1 MTESQRRTP
10 SRRRILAGGGAL
22 AAVATLGGWVRDLT
36 AADLSPAARGSAPI
50 APMQGTAPV
59 LFIGHG
65 SPMNAIRDNDY
76 SRSLVAWGQSLGRP
90 KAVLMVSAHW
100 LSEGDTRVSTTA
112 SPPLI
117 YDFGGFPKALYD
129 VRYAPPGAPEAARQA
144 ADRLTALSAPRVTG
158 HDRQRGLDH
167 GAWTVL
173 RHLYPAADVP
183 VFQLSIDINRPGE
196 HHLAMGRA
204 LAGLREAGVLIIGSG
219 NVVHNLQATD
229 GRQADGPRAST
240 GWAQAFDD
248 AVLQAVQTGDTT
260 ALARWQRLSAG
271 AEMAVPFPD
280 HYFPLLYAAGAAQ
293 RGEAVR
299 QVFEGFQA
307 GTISMRCMQWG

>member
-1 MTESQRRTP
+1 MSEAERRP
-10 SRRRILAGGGAL
+10 SRRRILAGGGVL
-22 AAVATLGGWVRDLT
+22 AAIATLGGWVRDLT
-36 AADLSPAARGSAPI
+36 AADHAPAARGAAPI

-65 SPMNAIRDNDY
+65 SPMNAISDNAF
-76 SRSLVAWGQSLGRP
+76 SRRLVAWGQALGRP

-100 LSEGDTRVSTTA
+100 LTERDTAVSTTA

-117 YDFGGFPKALYD
+117 YDFGGFPQALYD

-144 ADRLTALSAPRVTG
+144 AERLTALSAPRVTSQ
-158 HDRQRGLDH
+158 DARRGLDH

-183 VFQLSIDINRPGE
+183 VFQLSIDITRPGE
-196 HHLAMGRA
+196 HHLALGRA

-219 NVVHNLQATD
+219 NVVHNLQRTD
-229 GRQADGPRAST
+229 RGQADGPRAST
-240 GWAQAFDD
+240 DWAQGFDD
-248 AVLQAVQTGDTT
+248 AVLKAVQAGDLA
-260 ALARWQRLSAG
+260 ALARWQGLSAG
-271 AEMAVPFPD
+271 AEVAVPFPD
-280 HYFPLLYAAGAAQ
+280 HYFPLLYAVGAAQ
-293 RGEAVR
+293 RGEAVH

>member
-1 MTESQRRTP
+1 MTEPTRRTP

-22 AAVATLGGWVRDLT
+22 AAIATLGGWVRDLT
-36 AADLSPAARGSAPI
+36 AADLSPAARGGTTI

-76 SRSLVAWGQSLGRP
+76 SRALVAWGLALGRP

-100 LSEGDTRVSTTA
+100 LSERDTQVSTTA

-117 YDFGGFPKALYD
+117 YDFGGFPKALYE
-129 VRYAPPGAPEAARQA
+129 VRYPAPGAPAVARQA

-183 VFQLSIDINRPGE
+183 VFQLSIDITRPGE
-196 HHLAMGRA
+196 HHLALGRA

-219 NVVHNLQATD
+219 NVVHNLQRTD

-240 GWAQAFDD
+240 DWAQRFDD
-248 AVLQAVQTGDTT
+248 AVLQAVQAGDTA
-260 ALARWQRLSAG
+260 ALARWQGLSAG
-271 AEMAVPFPD
+271 ATMAVPFPD
-280 HYFPLLYAAGAAQ
+280 HDVPLLYAAGAAQ
-293 RGEAVR
+293 RCEPVR